1 MPDLEHSEC
10 AKCGACSGRAL
21 KLIPGRRWAGG
32 KEGCSAGRDGVAL
45 TRRKEAAGCGLGWVI
60 FVALYKAEL
69 SSI

>member
-1 MPDLEHSEC
+1 MWRLLWESPEAHSWEEV
-10 AKCGACSGRAL
+10 G
-21 KLIPGRRWAGG
+21 GG